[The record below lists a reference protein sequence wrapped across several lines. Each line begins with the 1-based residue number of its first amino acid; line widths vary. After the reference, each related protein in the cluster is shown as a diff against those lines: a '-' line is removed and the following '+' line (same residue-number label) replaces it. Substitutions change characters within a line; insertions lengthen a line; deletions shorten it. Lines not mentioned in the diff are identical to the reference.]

1 MVRQASAA
9 SREIQETYVASCS
22 AEMSFGSAGTGE
34 IYIYERLR
42 CGEANG
48 RDTPDFK
55 LCKHTRQLSRI
66 LFGKAKAAKERT

>member
-1 MVRQASAA
+1 
-9 SREIQETYVASCS
+9 VASCG
-22 AEMSFGSAGTGE
+22 AEMSFGSAGTGD
-34 IYIYERLR
+34 IDVVLR

-48 RDTPDFK
+48 RDTPDLK